1 MDPAPFTYNSWI
13 PIGDSSL
20 VLTTSGQIDPLAGIT
35 RPFEVSGRSR
45 RFYRSKKRN
54 PIFLTS
60 AAGVPRK
67 YPKFDGVGDYVIVN
81 IEKIGDRGFLDADEM
96 EDILPDALQT
106 DLTEIAVAAVMK
118 KTRAIIGANNNGDA
132 PLHSTAASVDEDF
145 IPGFSIYD
153 SIKFGR
159 SDGRYIQTA
168 EIGIPRNV
176 FELDPFVPIN
186 RSHFVQMKGRVN
198 RSTRVQPANYRWLM
212 DSAYEEQL
220 DGLVDRNG
228 QPLLGTTA
236 DGSGARMLGYPVT
249 FAHGMSMVFTG
260 GFRPIPTLKN
270 NGVPPNALGVSG
282 QYYVNLAIANG
293 TAANRVYKKGAA
305 AWDDVTAGNAK
316 GQLAVG
322 QFSRDGTSGTS
333 YTRGSLKYDERTDTL
348 LIALNNADAAFDEN
362 PSDIRMAVFGDWSQ
376 LVQSTKRAAE
386 FLIGGPSAERDYDS
400 VPVKYRER
408 YGFAVGW
415 PEAFTVLTKDI
426 GEENP

>member
-1 MDPAPFTYNSWI
+1 MDPVPFTYNSWI

-67 YPKFDGVGDYVIVN
+67 YPKFDGVGDFVIVN

-118 KTRAIIGANNNGDA
+118 KTRAILGANNLGNA
-132 PLHSTAASVDEDF
+132 PQPSTAASVDEDF

-159 SDGRYIQTA
+159 TDGRYIRSSEPAT
-168 EIGIPRNV
+168 PRNV
-176 FELDPFVPIN
+176 FELDAYVPIN
-186 RSHFVQMKGRVN
+186 RSHFVAMKGRVN

-212 DSAYEEQL
+212 DAAYEELL

-249 FAHGMSMVFTG
+249 FAHGMSMVFTAA
-260 GFRPIPTLKN
+260 FRPIPILRN

-282 QYYVNLAIANG
+282 QYYLNLAIPDG
-293 TAANRVYKKGAA
+293 TAADRIYKKGAA
-305 AWDDVTAGNAK
+305 AWSAVTAGNGA
-316 GQLAVG
+316 GELAVRAYAG
-322 QFSRDGTSGTS
+322 DELFGTT
-333 YTRGSLKYDERTDTL
+333 YTAGSLKFDQTTETL
-348 LIALNNADAAFDEN
+348 LIALTEAEAAFNEN
-362 PSDIRMAVFGDWSQ
+362 PSDLRLAVFGDWSQ
-376 LVQSTKRAAE
+376 LVQSTKRSAE
-386 FLIGGPSAERDYDS
+386 FMIGGPSAEKDYDS
-400 VPVKYRER
+400 IPVKYRER

-415 PEAFTVLTKDI
+415 PEAFSVLTKDI